1 MSVTQIQESVR
12 TLPHDHDGVYG
23 EPYSGFNARYRL
35 SWDDYIALGK
45 PERIEVVVRP
55 VA

>member
-1 MSVTQIQESVR
+1 MPAHRVEEVVSVV
-12 TLPHDHDGVYG
+12 PHDHDGVYG

-35 SWDDYIALGK
+35 DWEDYIALGK